1 MMPCSYVNKKGFIN
15 AFSLFLIQFIAMLS
29 LLYTTRYRTLLAQ
42 QQFTQQG
49 NMCELYILHHINKK
63 AEIKQEIYQE
73 DISNDDEEERIS
85 EETDETKQE
94 NAEDMP
100 MELESEILQFKDC
113 DIMLE
118 YQKKDVVA
126 RYRISGEMATLH
138 ITLDDT
144 TKEIMDIAYE

>member
-1 MMPCSYVNKKGFIN
+1 MMPCLYVNKKGFIN

-29 LLYTTRYRTLLAQ
+29 LLYTTRYRTLLTQ

-49 NMCELYILHHINKK
+49 NMCELYILHHINRK
-63 AEIKQEIYQE
+63 AEIQQK
-73 DISNDDEEERIS
+73 DTSNDEEKRMP
-85 EETDETKQE
+85 EETDEMQQE

-118 YQKKDVVA
+118 YQKNNVVA
-126 RYRISGEMATLH
+126 SYRISDEMATLY